1 MLLQASSKDV
11 TQDKHPEALD
21 PSLMILLIKQLKEL
35 IVKSLSLDGTTE
47 SRLEISNQ
55 ANQLKQL
62 MMRAENQ
69 IKNLMAGDL
78 SLLDQE
84 ELISKLEKRVQLERD
99 VLKFMSDALSSKE

>member
-1 MLLQASSKDV
+1 
-11 TQDKHPEALD
+11 
-21 PSLMILLIKQLKEL
+21 MILLIKQLKEL